1 MNFCE
6 ERHEPKYQ
14 ITYKSSTSRYHSTS
28 ESVTGEKYTPVWLV
42 CESCMTGKECFGSHD
57 EIESVEVLA

>member
-1 MNFCE
+1 MNVCVE
-6 ERHEPKYQ
+6 HHTPKFQ
-14 ITYKSSTSRYHSTS
+14 ITYRPAK
-28 ESVTGEKYTPVWLV
+28 GCNICPVWLV